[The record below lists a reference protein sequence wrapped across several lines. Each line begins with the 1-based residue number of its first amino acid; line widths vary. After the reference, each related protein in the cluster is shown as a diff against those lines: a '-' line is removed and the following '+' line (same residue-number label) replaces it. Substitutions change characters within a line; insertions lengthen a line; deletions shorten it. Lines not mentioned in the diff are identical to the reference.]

1 MYRLGKYKETDK
13 MSDLICENYQML
25 LVMSRFG
32 IALGFGEQSIGE
44 VCRNNH
50 VDAPTFLTV
59 VNMLTDDDRREIT
72 DASISIVSLVSYLR
86 NAHIYFLD
94 FRLPAIRNKLF
105 EAIVSGSSDVIVA
118 IIRYYDE
125 YAAEVRKHMQYE
137 ENTVF
142 PYVEAL
148 MNGKT
153 DARNYRIEIFSRQ
166 HEQIDAKLSELKD
179 IIIKYY
185 PANSTNELN
194 SVLFDIFTCSLDL
207 ASHNDVENYL
217 FVPAI
222 KAIEKTVYA
231 GE

>member
-32 IALGFGEQSIGE
+32 IALGFGEQSVGE
-44 VCRNNH
+44 VCRNNS

-59 VNMLTDDDRREIT
+59 VNMLIDDERREIT
-72 DASISIVSLVSYLR
+72 DSSVSIASLVSYLK
-86 NAHIYFLD
+86 NAHVYFLD
-94 FRLPAIRNKLF
+94 FRLPAIRKNLF
-105 EAIVSGSSDVIVA
+105 GAIESGSSDVIVA

-125 YAAEVRKHMQYE
+125 YAAEVQKHMQYE

-142 PYVEAL
+142 PYVDAL
-148 MNGKT
+148 MNGKADT
-153 DARNYRIEIFSRQ
+153 QDYRIEIFSRQ
-166 HEQIDAKLSELKD
+166 HDHIDAKLSELKD

-185 PANSTNELN
+185 PASSSNELN
-194 SVLFDIFTCSLDL
+194 SVLFDIFTCSHEL

-222 KAIEKTVYA
+222 KAVEKTVYIK
-231 GE
+231 